1 MHSVFTTSQVS
12 AKSHEEPILWVEDI
26 IAAYP
31 LAQLFQILQYK
42 DIAGTIP
49 KGEHYILADK
59 GISEAIVRGLAWK
72 IALSSGCECKVYSCQ
87 LNAESLLVETS
98 GVSAKELIIQIVEF
112 AQPFD
117 DWALRLNEEPLKL
130 KEAAEIATVAIALL
144 KEPQKSI
151 ELGTLRERC
160 KQSSY
165 DWNKLMGKLEE
176 EFQREL
182 ERRQGTNVETDAD
195 ERLRL
200 ELMALL
206 KEADPIKKARKKA
219 KIATHYSIKLHEI
232 DKILSQLRRQSTTPE
247 VKVYDIDDLFALESA
262 GLEWLIP
269 ELLPKGETII
279 LAGDPKAGKSLLSID
294 AAFAI
299 ATGESSF
306 LGETTKRGK
315 VLLVCPD
322 ASLTSVKNQLLK
334 RGFRATDKDHI
345 RIIPMWTID
354 QIDILEEQLEDFR
367 PDLTIVDSLRRINHG
382 SPVSE
387 NSAEFADNIY
397 TLKETIGKY
406 NSAGIL
412 IHHTNK
418 NQDAMG
424 VGKLRGSS
432 AIAGAVW
439 GTWQLSHIPKPDPN
453 NKNKLIIDP
462 ADPRRVLSVFAR
474 DTEGQSINIGF
485 NPENNSWEKTQSEVE
500 EEHTTIKER
509 ILNLLELN
517 RSGLSGKEIIYLL
530 GMAVEEGRG
539 VYTQL
544 NRMANKRLISCK
556 PAPGD
561 KRYNIYSLPTE
572 TLLPPPPPHSVEI
585 VEYKSESITVQGLD
599 NTQQNTQQPL
609 NNYSTHEGLSDH
621 VEDLSVD
628 TASNPKILN
637 NFNEKQRG
645 GVVGGNE
652 IGENSTSTTSSPGS
666 EEYSLL
672 PPVPKDLAISD
683 DASQIL
689 AVLREVWEDGN
700 QLVELFNELDL
711 PMQEIVRSK
720 ISTEEACK
728 LDAAKKKYLARAGTP
743 TLEQKMNE
751 VWDNQFELGLLVLAA
766 SKQDLKLATANYS
779 SKKIAHI
786 KEAASLV
793 WEPKKNMVG
802 EYNGEKVEIQEVSNV
817 DNLVQIR
824 CLKSKE
830 ILMVKRSHLKFWL
843 GIWTN

>member
-1 MHSVFTTSQVS
+1 MIMHSPFTTSQVS
-12 AKSHEEPILWVEDI
+12 VQSHEEPILWVEDI
-26 IAAYP
+26 IAAFP
-31 LAQLFQILQYK
+31 LAQLFQISDYR
-42 DIAGTIP
+42 DIIGTIP
-49 KGEHYILADK
+49 RGEHYILADK

-72 IALSSGCECKVYSCQ
+72 IAASGCECKVYGCQ
-87 LNAESLLVETS
+87 LPIESLLAETS
-98 GVSAKELIIQIVEF
+98 GVSARELTILIIEF
-112 AQPFD
+112 AQSFE
-117 DWALRLNEEPLKL
+117 DWASRQDEEPLKL
-130 KEAAEIATVAIALL
+130 KEAAEIAKLAIALL
-144 KEPQKSI
+144 PEPQKSI

-160 KQSSY
+160 KHSSY

-176 EFQREL
+176 EFRIEV
-182 ERRQGTNVETDAD
+182 ERRQGTNVEADPD

-200 ELMALL
+200 ELLALL

-232 DKILSQLRRQSTTPE
+232 DKILSQLKRQSTTPE
-247 VKVYDIDDLFALESA
+247 VKIYDIDDLFALESV

-306 LGETTKRGK
+306 LGETTKQGK

-322 ASLTSVKNQLLK
+322 ASITSVKNQLLK

-406 NSAGIL
+406 GSSGIL

-439 GTWQLSHIPKPDPN
+439 GTWQLSHIPKRDPN
-453 NKNKLIIDP
+453 NKKKLIIDP
-462 ADPRRVLSVFAR
+462 ADPRRILSVFAR
-474 DTEGQSINIGF
+474 DTEGQSINIEF
-485 NPENNSWEKTQSEVE
+485 NPENNSWEKTESEISE
-500 EEHTTIKER
+500 ERTTIKER

-517 RSGLSGKEIIYLL
+517 RSGLSGREIIDLL
-530 GMAVEEGRG
+530 GMTPEEGRG

-544 NRMANKRLISCK
+544 NRMVNKRLVSCK

-572 TLLPPPPPHSVEI
+572 TYSPPLPPQEVQN
-585 VEYKSESITVQGLD
+585 VEYNSESITVQGLD

-609 NNYSTHEGLSDH
+609 NNYSTYEGDNNH
-621 VEDLSVD
+621 VEDLNVD
-628 TASNPKILN
+628 TVSNPEILN
-637 NFNEKQRG
+637 TFTDKLGGGSKLDENSSVALLNVTCNDEYPTEEILRDLIALIGNSKSWLEFVELMEGSEKKVAAVVEKATERQINYLAKLLRTHLLSSKNFNDLIWLPEALAKLALSKITF
-645 GVVGGNE
+645 VV
-652 IGENSTSTTSSPGS
+652 TRKRPGS
-666 EEYSLL
+666 LELEEIRGCRMVDIKSERQKFWTFSAPGIL
-672 PPVPKDLAISD
+672 LAIHNVED
-683 DASQIL
+683 F
-689 AVLREVWEDGN
+689 AVE
-700 QLVELFNELDL
+700 
-711 PMQEIVRSK
+711 S
-720 ISTEEACK
+720 
-728 LDAAKKKYLARAGTP
+728 
-743 TLEQKMNE
+743 
-751 VWDNQFELGLLVLAA
+751 
-766 SKQDLKLATANYS
+766 
-779 SKKIAHI
+779 
-786 KEAASLV
+786 
-793 WEPKKNMVG
+793 
-802 EYNGEKVEIQEVSNV
+802 
-817 DNLVQIR
+817 
-824 CLKSKE
+824 
-830 ILMVKRSHLKFWL
+830 
-843 GIWTN
+843 

>member
-1 MHSVFTTSQVS
+1 
-12 AKSHEEPILWVEDI
+12 
-26 IAAYP
+26 
-31 LAQLFQILQYK
+31 
-42 DIAGTIP
+42 
-49 KGEHYILADK
+49 
-59 GISEAIVRGLAWK
+59 
-72 IALSSGCECKVYSCQ
+72 
-87 LNAESLLVETS
+87 
-98 GVSAKELIIQIVEF
+98 
-112 AQPFD
+112 
-117 DWALRLNEEPLKL
+117 
-130 KEAAEIATVAIALL
+130 
-144 KEPQKSI
+144 
-151 ELGTLRERC
+151 
-160 KQSSY
+160 
-165 DWNKLMGKLEE
+165 
-176 EFQREL
+176 
-182 ERRQGTNVETDAD
+182 
-195 ERLRL
+195 
-200 ELMALL
+200 
-206 KEADPIKKARKKA
+206 KEADPIRKARKKA
-219 KIATHYSIKLHEI
+219 EISSHYSIKLHEI
-232 DKILSQLRRQSTTPE
+232 DKILSQLNRQSTTPE
-247 VKVYDIDDLFALESA
+247 VKVYDIDSLFALESV

-306 LGETTKRGK
+306 LGEATKRGK

-406 NSAGIL
+406 GSSGIL

-418 NQDAMG
+418 NQDALG

-439 GTWQLSHIPKPDPN
+439 GTWQLDHIPKPDPN
-453 NKNKLIIDP
+453 NKKKLIVDP

-474 DTEGQSINIGF
+474 DTEGQSINIEF
-485 NPENNSWEKTQSEVE
+485 NPENNSWEKTESEVE

-509 ILNLLELN
+509 ILNLLKLN
-517 RSGLSGKEIIYLL
+517 RSGLSGKEIIHLL
-530 GMAVEEGRG
+530 GMTVEEGRG

-561 KRYNIYSLPTE
+561 KRYNIYTLPTVIYN
-572 TLLPPPPPHSVEI
+572 PPPPPPSVQN
-585 VEYKSESITVQGLD
+585 VEYKSETITVQGLD

-609 NNYSTHEGLSDH
+609 NNYSTHEVPNNDVGS
-621 VEDLSVD
+621 SNTD
-628 TASNPKILN
+628 TVSNPEILN

-645 GVVGGNE
+645 GGCCRNE
-652 IGENSTSTTSSPGS
+652 IDENSTSTISASGNEQYPIMAS
-666 EEYSLL
+666 
-672 PPVPKDLAISD
+672 VPEDLAISD
-683 DASQIL
+683 DAEQIL
-689 AVLREVWEDGN
+689 AVLREVWEDSD
-700 QLVELFNELDL
+700 QLLELFNDLDL

-720 ISTEEACK
+720 MSQPEARK
-728 LDAAKKKYLARAGTP
+728 LDTAKEKYLASAVAP

-751 VWDNQFELGLLVLAA
+751 AWDNQFKLGHLVLAA

-802 EYNGEKVEIQEVSNV
+802 EYNGEKVEIQSVSNV

-843 GIWTN
+843 GIWTRSGVSKEC